1 MIRPLNIPMR
11 KSIWLREELP
21 ISDELEK
28 LIPALR
34 EEFLNYHTD
43 FIDGDFVNGK
53 PYRNDLFDTNNVQSS
68 KNAWKIDPIKYSHPD
83 AGIFKSGLD
92 HLVFR
97 NRFPTAVALT
107 EKWGEDCPISS
118 YSILEK
124 NAVITRHTGIEN
136 RSGEYVRIHIP
147 LLVPEGDIFF
157 EVEGVE
163 IDWSDIFAFDN
174 QFVHSA
180 HNYSNYRRLVYLL
193 DIKRSALGIEPG
205 EPTDFTRYDS
215 VEPFVRGKLPK
226 LYHSCQIQKK
236 EP

>member
-1 MIRPLNIPMR
+1 MIVPINNFMK

-43 FIDGDFVNGK
+43 FIEGDFVNGK
-53 PYRNDLFDTNNVQSS
+53 PYHNDTFDTNTMQSREL
-68 KNAWKIDPIKYSHPD
+68 AWKVDPIKYTHPD
-83 AGIFKSGLD
+83 AGIYKSGVSHPVL
-92 HLVFR
+92 R
-97 NRFPTAVALT
+97 SRFPTAVALT
-107 EKWGEDCPISS
+107 EKWGDNCPIST

-124 NAVITRHTGIEN
+124 NAVIKRHSGIEN

-174 QFVHSA
+174 QFIHSA
-180 HNYSNYRRLVYLL
+180 HNHSNQRRLVYLL
-193 DIKRSALGIEPG
+193 DLKKSALGLEPG
-205 EPTDFTRYDS
+205 TPTDMTRYET